1 MIVGGMD
8 RRTLLKLLSAPVI
21 TALPARSATAK
32 DRVVIAGAGIM
43 GASIGYHLAK
53 RGAQVTILEKRR
65 PGSGAT
71 EKSFAWINST
81 FSKQPRSYY
90 DLNLLGIAGWRR
102 LTLEFAGELQIQ
114 WGGSVQWFEHG
125 SPDAEKLA
133 DKIRAHQRWGYPT
146 HLVGEDEIRR
156 LLPSIAP
163 GPVGAACHSEIEGTL
178 DPTHA
183 LGVLLKR
190 AQQLGAKVEFP
201 CEVTGISVAGD
212 RVRGVETTN
221 GPIAADFLVLA
232 SGVDIPRL
240 AKMVGVN
247 VPLKESPGLLAHTAP
262 QPRMLERIALAPGTN
277 IKQNPDGRIVTGTD
291 FEAAATLDTSPEFGM
306 KLLHNAAKFLDRLK
320 GAKLETV
327 TLGHRVLPQDGHPI
341 AGFAERC
348 PNLYITA
355 MHSGITL
362 SPLIGQ
368 MAAMEILDGADVDL
382 LKSFR
387 PARFA

>member
-1 MIVGGMD
+1 M
-8 RRTLLKLLSAPVI
+8 
-21 TALPARSATAK
+21 
-32 DRVVIAGAGIM
+32 IAGAGIM

-53 RGAQVTILEKRR
+53 RGAQVTILEKGR
-65 PGSGAT
+65 PGNGAT
-71 EKSFAWINST
+71 EKSFAWINAT

-102 LTLEFAGELQIQ
+102 LTVEFAGDLQIQ
-114 WGGSVQWFEHG
+114 WGGSVQWFEPG
-125 SPDAEKLA
+125 SPEAAKLA
-133 DKIRAHQRWGYPT
+133 DKVRALQRWGYAT
-146 HLVGEDEIRR
+146 HLVDEMEIRR
-156 LLPSIAP
+156 LLPPIAP

-178 DPTHA
+178 DPMHA

-190 AQQLGAKVEFP
+190 AQQLGTKVEYP

-212 RVRGVETTN
+212 RVRGVETTS

-232 SGVDIPRL
+232 SGVDTPRL

-247 VPLKESPGLLAHTAP
+247 VPLKESPGLLAHTTP
-262 QPRMLERIALAPGTN
+262 QPRMLERIALAPSTN

-291 FEAAATLDTSPEFGM
+291 FEASSTLDTSPEFGM
-306 KLLHNAAKFLDRLK
+306 KLLHNAEKFLDRLK

-327 TLGHRVLPQDGHPI
+327 TLGHRVLPKDGHPVV
-341 AGFAERC
+341 GFAERC

-382 LKSFR
+382 LKPFR

>member
-1 MIVGGMD
+1 M
-8 RRTLLKLLSAPVI
+8 K
-21 TALPARSATAK
+21 ARSTP
-32 DRVVIAGAGIM
+32 
-43 GASIGYHLAK
+43 K

-65 PGSGAT
+65 PGNGAT
-71 EKSFAWINST
+71 EKSFAWINAT

-102 LTLEFAGELQIQ
+102 LTLEFAGDLQIQ
-114 WGGSVQWFEHG
+114 WGGSAQWFEPG
-125 SPDAEKLA
+125 SADAEKLA
-133 DKIRAHQRWGYPT
+133 DKVRAHQRWGYAT
-146 HLVGEDEIRR
+146 HLVDAAEIHR

-163 GPVGAACHSEIEGTL
+163 GPLGAACRSEIEGTL
-178 DPTHA
+178 DPMHA
-183 LGVLLKR
+183 LGVLLKH
-190 AQQLGAKVEFP
+190 AQLLGTKVEYP

-232 SGVDIPRL
+232 SGVDTPRL

-247 VPLKESPGLLAHTAP
+247 VPLKESPGLLAHTTP

-306 KLLHNAAKFLDRLK
+306 KLIRNAEKFLDRLK

-341 AGFAERC
+341 VGFVQRC

-368 MAAMEILDGADVDL
+368 MAAMEILDGANVDL
-382 LKSFR
+382 LKPFR

>member
-21 TALPARSATAK
+21 TGFPARAAAGK

-43 GASIGYHLAK
+43 GASIGYHLAQ

-65 PGSGAT
+65 PGNGAT
-71 EKSFAWINST
+71 EKSFAWINAS
-81 FSKQPRSYY
+81 FSKQPRAYY

-102 LTLEFAGELQIQ
+102 LTVELAGDLQIQ
-114 WGGSVQWFEHG
+114 WGGSVQWFEPG
-125 SPDAEKLA
+125 GPDADKLA
-133 DKIRAHQRWGYPT
+133 GKVRAHERWGYPA
-146 HLVGEDEIRR
+146 HLVDEAEVRR
-156 LLPSIAP
+156 LLPAIAP
-163 GPVGAACHSEIEGTL
+163 GPVGAACRSEIEGTV
-178 DPTHA
+178 DPMQA
-183 LGVLLKR
+183 LGVLLTR
-190 AQQLGAKVEFP
+190 AQQFGAKVEYP
-201 CEVTGISVAGD
+201 CEITGISVAGD

-232 SGVDIPRL
+232 SGVDTPRL

-247 VPLKESPGLLAHTAP
+247 VPLKESLGLLAHTTP
-262 QPRMLERIALAPGTN
+262 QPRMLDRIALAPGTN

-291 FEAAATLDTSPEFGM
+291 FEAAATLDTSNEFGM
-306 KLLHNAAKFLDRLK
+306 KLLHKAEKFLDRLK
-320 GAKLETV
+320 GAQLETV

-341 AGFAERC
+341 VGFLERC
-348 PNLYITA
+348 PNLYIAA

-362 SPLIGQ
+362 SPVIGQ

-382 LKSFR
+382 LRPFR
-387 PARFA
+387 QARFA